1 MTLRYRNDTG
11 AQLFHHIHRFANPC
25 QRIERVASET
35 NLTWYSQRNPAK
47 PSDSLTWLTNLT
59 NCLVSRFADEDCLML
74 KRAQK
79 EQANKKDGKQNAN
92 KAQDV
97 QEASNV
103 ALAEEFDSDNY

>member
-59 NCLVSRFADEDCLML
+59 NCLVSRFADGLRTVYIARPL
-74 KRAQK
+74 WPFL
-79 EQANKKDGKQNAN
+79 
-92 KAQDV
+92 
-97 QEASNV
+97 ASFPLH
-103 ALAEEFDSDNY
+103 ATTILPPTFPQFAP